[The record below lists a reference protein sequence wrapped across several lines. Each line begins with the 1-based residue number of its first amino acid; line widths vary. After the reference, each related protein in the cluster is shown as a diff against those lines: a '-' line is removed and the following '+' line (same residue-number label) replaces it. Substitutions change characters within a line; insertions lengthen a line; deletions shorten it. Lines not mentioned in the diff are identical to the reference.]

1 MTVYLNGE
9 FLPLAEARVSVLD
22 RGFMF
27 GDGVYEVIPVYA
39 RRPFRLKEHLA
50 RLAHSL
56 AGIRLADPMTEDRW
70 TALIGEVIARQPFDD
85 QALYLQITRGV
96 ARRDHLFPRDTP
108 PTIFLMSN
116 PLPPL
121 SQKMLEVGVAAVTA
135 KDERWHHCDLKTTSL
150 IGNVLMRQ
158 FAADRGAAET
168 LLFRDGLLTEGAAT
182 NVLIVEEGV
191 ILAPPQDWRVL
202 PGITFGAVRDLA
214 KEHGLPLEMR
224 DIGEAELRQADE
236 IWLASSLR
244 ELLAVTRLD
253 GQPVGNGRP
262 GPVWRRMRELFQHA
276 K

>member
-1 MTVYLNGE
+1 
-9 FLPLAEARVSVLD
+9 
-22 RGFMF
+22 
-27 GDGVYEVIPVYA
+27 
-39 RRPFRLKEHLA
+39 
-50 RLAHSL
+50 
-56 AGIRLADPMTEDRW
+56 
-70 TALIGEVIARQPFDD
+70 
-85 QALYLQITRGV
+85 
-96 ARRDHLFPRDTP
+96 
-108 PTIFLMSN
+108 
-116 PLPPL
+116 
-121 SQKMLEVGVAAVTA
+121 
-135 KDERWHHCDLKTTSL
+135 LKTTSL

-158 FAADRGAAET
+158 FAADRGASET

-214 KEHGLPLEMR
+214 KAHGLPLELR